1 MVFDTADEARAEML
15 RLVRQA
21 LGLDDGTD
29 PRDVFAAVRDHGDGM
44 TPVSAYC
51 TRHGTDFD
59 WQIFKM

>member
-1 MVFDTADEARAEML
+1 ML